1 MAGVRTSIRSDSKRF
16 RCHRWS
22 QVSQVLPRETTLSY
36 ERVARPGAR
45 ENDKRR
51 RRTGSGFSARE
62 IPRWTPRAFLES
74 FRGPSFHSS
83 GHCATVRWFSTVS
96 ISLASFPLFPS
107 PLSHRQVPPFIISLA
122 CGSQRPRSND
132 FHVVNTW
139 VDECGSTSSR
149 G

>member
-16 RCHRWS
+16 RSHRWS
-22 QVSQVLPRETTLSY
+22 QVSQVLPRETTLSD
-36 ERVARPGAR
+36 ERVVRLGAR

-51 RRTGSGFSARE
+51 RRIGSGFSARE
-62 IPRWTPRAFLES
+62 IPWWTPRAFLES

-96 ISLASFPLFPS
+96 ISLASFPW

-122 CGSQRPRSND
+122 CASQRPRSNG